1 VAIRPEPVR
10 KQGVAKPI
18 AGCITRFFTRANT
31 SARFLRIVFMNS
43 NQQNANAAGGDRR
56 AFVSHVLSTFTENFG
71 MSRVAAA
78 TTVLFILAVILA
90 AVFWSIHSAPPRT
103 LIITSGPPGSSYE
116 RNAEKYRDILAKN
129 GVQLKIVPSGGSI
142 ENLQRLSDPAFHVDV
157 GFVQTG
163 PSEDAN
169 GAKLYSLGS
178 ISYQPLLIFYRSAE
192 PITLL
197 SGLAGKKLA
206 VGATGSGTRALALTL
221 LQTNG
226 VMANTNTA
234 LLDLDAEAAANALLD
249 GKVDG
254 VFLMGDSASSQT
266 MRAVLHAPGV
276 KIFDFVQ
283 ADAYTRRFRYL
294 NKMQLPRG
302 TLDFGQDVPAHD
314 INLIGPTVELV
325 SRANLHPALSD
336 LLLEAAREVHGN
348 ATLMQRQ
355 NEFPAPLEHDL
366 KINPEAIRYYKS
378 GKTFLY
384 RSLPFWL
391 ASLVNRVLVA
401 FVPLILVLI
410 PGLKLIPAAYKWRMN
425 LRIYRWYRSLLKL
438 ERDLF
443 SEITPAQRNELR
455 QRLDHIEDSV
465 NRMKVPA
472 SFANQFYALRE
483 HIGFVRARLGDG

>member
-1 VAIRPEPVR
+1 
-10 KQGVAKPI
+10 
-18 AGCITRFFTRANT
+18 
-31 SARFLRIVFMNS
+31 MNS
-43 NQQNANAAGGDRR
+43 NQPNENARPNPPGKGRT
-56 AFVSHVLSTFTENFG
+56 AFISQVLSTFTDNFG
-71 MSRVAAA
+71 MSRAVAAA
-78 TTVLFILAVILA
+78 TVLFLLAVIFA
-90 AVFWSIHSAPPRT
+90 AVFWSIRSAPPRT

-116 RNAEKYRDILAKN
+116 HSAQKYRQILASN
-129 GVQLKIVPSGGSI
+129 GVDLKILSSGGSI
-142 ENLQRLSDPAFHVDV
+142 ENLQRLSDPKFRVDV

-163 PSEDAN
+163 PSEDTN
-169 GAKLYSLGS
+169 EAKLSSLGS
-178 ISYQPLLIFYRSAE
+178 IANQPLLVFYRSAK

-206 VGATGSGTRALALTL
+206 VGAAGSGTRELALTL

-226 VMANTNTA
+226 VSADTNTVY
-234 LLDLDAEAAANALLD
+234 LDLDAEAAAKALLD

-266 MRAVLHAPGV
+266 MRTLLHAPG
-276 KIFDFVQ
+276 IQLFDFVQ

-294 NKMQLPRG
+294 NKLQLPRG
-302 TLDFGQDVPAHD
+302 SIDFGQDVPAHD

-325 SRANLHPALSD
+325 TRANLHPALSD
-336 LLLEAAREVHGN
+336 LLLEAAGDVHGN
-348 ATLMQRQ
+348 ASLLQRQ

-366 KINPEAIRYYKS
+366 KINPEATRYYKS

-391 ASLVNRVLVA
+391 AILVNRVLVA
-401 FVPLILVLI
+401 FVPLVLVLI
-410 PGLKLIPAAYKWRMN
+410 PGLKLIPAAYKWRMQ

-443 SEITPAQRNELR
+443 GEVTSTDRDNLR
-455 QRLDHIEDSV
+455 QRLDHIEESV

-483 HIGFVRARLGDG
+483 HIGFVRERLADH